1 MAAAGVGAVPA
12 QRVCCAADAEM
23 NKIGGRGVGERT
35 EAGCSGRGR
44 RREAQA
50 TSRVAVRRLAGA
62 QRSTRAAQAPGRH
75 DGVRR
80 RELSTRPAR
89 AGGAA
94 PGVMRPARSLAASAN
109 AASRGSG
116 ASGACAVRMTPAGA
130 GSEAWQPPERALRE
144 HAVQQAAA
152 RSAARRSLGPGARH
166 TRRGGKARPL
176 PAPRRKQR
184 GAARSAAQPSGADL
198 MAAAVDA
205 PACSAAA
212 ASILGPAR
220 PRPSSSFK
228 LILRCSGLAP
238 LRTSLIARSVHRSA
252 RTLRTPGPGSRFSS
266 SPHPS
271 ARSLARISHSH
282 ARTDPQ
288 TLFPLRRART
298 RAWPLPRAVWRLY
311 ARCRPSLRRSSGAP
325 LAAVTQ
331 ATEAPRC
338 PASTSAV
345 RLSCVRVTPASAAL
359 PRRLSPLPRGV
370 LCRAAPPFGTPS
382 CQSTSRGSEGQL

>member
-130 GSEAWQPPERALRE
+130 GSEAWQPPERACSAAGGSSQCSKALARPRRSPHAQGRE
-144 HAVQQAAA
+144 GETAAGASPQAARCSSQRSAAERRGSDGGGGRCAGLQRRGRLHLGPSQAKAKLKLQAHPPVQRPRSSPDIPHSPQRAPLRTHLAHTRPWIPFLVLSSSLRPLA
-152 RSAARRSLGPGARH
+152 RPHLAFPRPDGSPDVVPAPPRSHTRVASAARRLASL
-166 TRRGGKARPL
+166 RPL
-176 PAPRRKQR
+176 PAISAPLLWRSSRRCNAGDR
-184 GAARSAAQPSGADL
+184 GTSLPGLD
-198 MAAAVDA
+198 VGCA
-205 PACSAAA
+205 PELRACHACERSAAA
-212 ASILGPAR
+212 A
-220 PRPSSSFK
+220 
-228 LILRCSGLAP
+228 P
-238 LRTSLIARSVHRSA
+238 L
-252 RTLRTPGPGSRFSS
+252 
-266 SPHPS
+266 
-271 ARSLARISHSH
+271 
-282 ARTDPQ
+282 
-288 TLFPLRRART
+288 
-298 RAWPLPRAVWRLY
+298 
-311 ARCRPSLRRSSGAP
+311 
-325 LAAVTQ
+325 
-331 ATEAPRC
+331 
-338 PASTSAV
+338 
-345 RLSCVRVTPASAAL
+345 ASAA
-359 PRRLSPLPRGV
+359 RRPLP
-370 LCRAAPPFGTPS
+370 CRAAIRHAELP
-382 CQSTSRGSEGQL
+382 EHI